1 MKIRLDKGLLVRA
14 RICAD
19 AVDLSLSAW
28 CSLALRAMRKG
39 ELKKV
44 ATRAKSKNATSAGS
58 SVCTLPGE
66 KEEVDDMRSAIT
78 SAVLYCESK
87 RKKAF
92 ACKLIE
98 GRDYI
103 VAGEW

>member
-1 MKIRLDKGLLVRA
+1 MKIRIEKGLFLRA
-14 RICAD
+14 RLCAD
-19 AVDLSLSAW
+19 AVDVSLSTW
-28 CSLALRAMRKG
+28 CKLALRALQKG

-58 SVCTLPGE
+58 TVCTLPCE
-66 KEEVDDMRSAIT
+66 KEDVDDMRAAIHA
-78 SAVLYCESK
+78 AVLYCESLRK
-87 RKKAF
+87 REFK
-92 ACKLIE
+92 CNLVE